1 LDTLKYLV
9 GRLKR
14 HPILYFQLK
23 KFYENFNPPLEKRLE
38 KIFSDKDDTF
48 FIQVGSNDGKLGDP
62 IRRLI
67 VSNKT
72 WKGIFIEPVPYLFEK
87 LKLTYEN
94 SSRFIFENVAISSKS
109 GRQKFFYIPELDKT
123 DLNLP
128 EWIDQ
133 LGSFDKKHI
142 LKHLEE
148 FDIEHLKEYI
158 IEDIVDC
165 ATFEEICRRNE
176 VRRID
181 LLHIDA
187 EGYDFKVLSQVD
199 FSKYKP
205 SVVLFE
211 NKHLPEHEVIQAECL
226 LKDEGYKWISLKGD
240 HLCLRKP
247 SR

>member
-1 LDTLKYLV
+1 M
-9 GRLKR
+9 
-14 HPILYFQLK
+14 YFHLK
-23 KFYENFNPPLEKRLE
+23 KFYEYFNPPLKKRLE
-38 KIFSDKDDTF
+38 KIFSNKDEIF

-62 IRRLI
+62 IHQLI
-67 VSNKT
+67 VSNST
-72 WKGIFIEPVPYLFEK
+72 WRGIFIEPVPYLFEK
-87 LKLTYEN
+87 LKLTYKN
-94 SSRFIFENVAISSKS
+94 ASRFIFENVAISSES
-109 GRQKFFYIPELDKT
+109 RRHKFFYIQELDKA
-123 DLNLP
+123 DPNLP

-148 FDIEHLKEYI
+148 FDIEHLRKYI
-158 IEDIVDC
+158 IEDLVDC
-165 ATFEEICRRNE
+165 VTFEEICRRNG

-181 LLHIDA
+181 LLHIDV

-211 NKHLPEHEVIQAECL
+211 NKHLRKDEVAQAECL
-226 LKDEGYKWISLKGD
+226 LKDEGYKWTNLKGD

-247 SR
+247 NR